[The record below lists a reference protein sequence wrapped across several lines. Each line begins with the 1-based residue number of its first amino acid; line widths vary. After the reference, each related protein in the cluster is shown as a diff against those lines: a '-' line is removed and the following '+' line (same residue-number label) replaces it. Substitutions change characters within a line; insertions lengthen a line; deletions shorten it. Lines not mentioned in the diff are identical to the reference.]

1 MMRKAVYTGSFDP
14 ITNGHMDIIIQALS
28 FVEDLVI
35 AIGCNSVKTKGF
47 LSIQER
53 SELIKQSIFHF
64 IPDSSNRVSVISF
77 EGLAVN
83 LAKDISAQVIVRGLR
98 DMTDFD
104 YEMRMTSVNR
114 CLCPEIATI
123 ALFAKESSRYVTS
136 TLIRH
141 LISIDADITSFVPD
155 PVCVFFKKHRHLSC

>member
-1 MMRKAVYTGSFDP
+1 MLRKAVYTGSFNP
-14 ITNGHMDIIIQALS
+14 ITNGHIDIIIQSLS
-28 FVEDLVI
+28 FVEEVVVS
-35 AIGCNSVKTKGF
+35 IGCNPVKQDDF

-53 SELIKQSIFHF
+53 SELVMKSVADVIPGSI
-64 IPDSSNRVSVISF
+64 NRVSVISF

-83 LAKDISAQVIVRGLR
+83 LAKDLSAQVIIRGLR

-114 CLCPEIATI
+114 RLCPEIVTI

-141 LISIDADITSFVPD
+141 LVSIGSDITSFVPD
-155 PVCVFFKKHRHLSC
+155 PVCVFLKERGK